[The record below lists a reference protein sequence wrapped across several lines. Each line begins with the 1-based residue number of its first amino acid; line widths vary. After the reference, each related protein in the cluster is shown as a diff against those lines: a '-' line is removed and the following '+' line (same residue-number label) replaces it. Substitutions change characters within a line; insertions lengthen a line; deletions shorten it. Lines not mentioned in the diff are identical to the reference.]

1 MDVPV
6 EQEADHTS
14 DAIADDEAADLDDLL
29 SGVHFLDVQDYHPFP
44 NKVFALLYF
53 MLQCPRPVGES
64 TLAYVLYLLKES
76 GCAVVP
82 SIKQLKAFKLPGLL
96 LPQQM
101 TQVGIGLIRGT
112 HHMLCEARTL
122 ERSLQQMA
130 VIRSQPTQEKRN
142 AMQTAFGFKSCG

>member
-1 MDVPV
+1 MTKRHRGGKTFTGDRDEGTSDVDVPV
-6 EQEADHTS
+6 EPADHTS

-29 SGVHFLDVQDYHPFP
+29 SEVHFLDVQDYHPFP

-53 MLQCPRPVGES
+53 MLQGPRPVGES

-96 LPQQM
+96 LP
-101 TQVGIGLIRGT
+101 
-112 HHMLCEARTL
+112 
-122 ERSLQQMA
+122 
-130 VIRSQPTQEKRN
+130 
-142 AMQTAFGFKSCG
+142 